1 MQRTIEIADFEL
13 PRGAVTID
21 ALMAMERPAWEHL
34 RGEINRRRQHDL
46 EQPLARCRLCK
57 GAVYIKAQAAGADHI
72 PLFSHYA
79 DAAATCPWYQG
90 ANLTPD
96 NARAAQYQ
104 GHQECALHRWMCDT
118 IAELLDAEP
127 RATQVT
133 VDTYRRPAIEARGRY
148 PDVYAELDG
157 LGRFAIEVQLSK
169 PFASEIAARHLHYE
183 AEGVALIW
191 VFRDLGEDLPQ
202 GFRDVIAFQRG
213 NAFLFDDAALKAS
226 VEAGKLM
233 LSAYLESDRGWLKPR
248 LVALDDLDR
257 SSGRAVFLEDR
268 RTAKLLDY
276 CQAGRAKW
284 WVALKTGRPFEF
296 GEPLADSRFAPA
308 WDSIKTFVPSLTAWK
323 DAYWRDRHL
332 RGKTHVLEIAAMLF
346 SIARTASAGKD
357 RVYITRYK
365 GEGSLVAMLN
375 ARLSGAPYM
384 PYANLVAAMLA
395 GTAAHHAVSRP
406 SLQTALTK
414 ARQQT
419 EQVAGGHPVWDA
431 AARLFP
437 EVFDGLLRAELTDL
451 GQLPGWAVVDVAPDR
466 QAA

>member
-1 MQRTIEIADFEL
+1 MQRTIEIADFKL

-21 ALMAMERPAWEHL
+21 ALMTMERPAWEHL
-34 RGEINRRRQHDL
+34 RGEINRRRQRDPDN
-46 EQPLARCRLCK
+46 PLARCRLCR
-57 GAVYIKAQAAGADHI
+57 GAVYIKAQAAGTDHV

-79 DAAATCPWYQG
+79 DSDPKCPWYQG

-104 GHQECALHRWMCDT
+104 GRQERALHRWMCDT
-118 IAELLDAEP
+118 IAQLLDAEP
-127 RATQVT
+127 RSTKVT

-148 PDVYAELDG
+148 PDVYAELG
-157 LGRFAIEVQLSK
+157 ELGAFAIEVQLSK

-213 NAFLFDDAALKAS
+213 NAFLFDDAAFKAS

-248 LVALDDLDR
+248 LVALDELDR

-268 RTAKLLDY
+268 RTAKLLDF
-276 CQAGRAKW
+276 CHAGRAKW
-284 WVALKTGRPFEF
+284 WAALKAGSPFEF
-296 GEPLADSRFAPA
+296 GEPLTDTQFAPA
-308 WDSIKTFVPSLTAWK
+308 WDSIKTFVPSLTSWK

-332 RGKTHVLEIAAMLF
+332 RGKTHFLEIAAMLF
-346 SIARTASAGKD
+346 SIARSASAGKD
-357 RVYITRYK
+357 RTYITRYK

-384 PYANLVAAMLA
+384 PYANLIETMLA
-395 GTAAHHAVSRP
+395 GTAAFPALARP
-406 SLQTALTK
+406 SLQTAFAK
-414 ARQQT
+414 ARQQAW
-419 EQVAGGHPVWDA
+419 QISAGHPVWDA

-437 EVFDGLLRAELTDL
+437 EVFDGMLRAELTDL
-451 GQLPGWAVVDVAPDR
+451 AQLPAWASVDAAPDR
-466 QAA
+466 RAA